1 MLKSLNLTKKERK
14 MSKGYDW
21 SQPVMSLLHKLQEA
35 DVQII
40 SVNDGYDYENV
51 VGDSKL
57 AVRKDAADMITA
69 VDESWVRVQYKDEFA
84 TLFIVLGNDANEIL
98 ADYSYQPSS
107 ELEGIIESV
116 SEAFYEQWED
126 VPCPTVG

>member
-1 MLKSLNLTKKERK
+1 MNKC
-14 MSKGYDW
+14 YDW
-21 SQPVMSLLHKLQEA
+21 SQPVMSLLNKLQKV

-40 SVNDGYDYENV
+40 SVNDGEGYENV
-51 VGDSKL
+51 SGNSKL
-57 AVRKDAADMITA
+57 AIRKDAADMITA

-116 SEAFYEQWED
+116 SSAFCEQWED
-126 VPCPTVG
+126 VPVPTVG

>member
-1 MLKSLNLTKKERK
+1 